1 MGLRSA
7 PKRLVCGE
15 LSMTQE
21 SRQIHLP
28 LNLPEEV
35 KRWLSWVSDALI
47 RSFADDLEALV
58 LFGSAAEGQMRA
70 SSDVNLLVVLRRF
83 EAVRADSVSDILQ
96 NAAAAVELHPMF
108 VLTTELKL
116 AAESFAVKFDDIAHR
131 RALLYGT
138 DPFEAMVIPRSLLLH
153 RLQQVLLNLT
163 LRLRATY
170 MLNQGREERLAL
182 AVADAAAPLRRC
194 AHAILDLR
202 GSPQEVPKASLVTL
216 ASELGGDWTLDLQN
230 LSKARE
236 ELRVP
241 AGSAGPLILRLARLA
256 EAMQRLSGEISR

>member
-1 MGLRSA
+1 
-7 PKRLVCGE
+7 
-15 LSMTQE
+15 MTQDPGQSHIPE
-21 SRQIHLP
+21 
-28 LNLPEEV
+28 NLPDEV
-35 KRWLSWVSDALI
+35 KHWLSSVSDALI
-47 RSFADDLEALV
+47 RSFTDDLEALV

-202 GSPQEVPKASLVTL
+202 GSPQESPKASLVTL
-216 ASELGGDWTLDLQN
+216 AAELGGDWTSDLQN

-236 ELRVP
+236 ELRLP